1 MMLYIANQSQKSNP
15 GYAQYCQAPGPSLDQ
30 SGPSPGQPGHQM
42 AKSSQGQPSNQRDQT
57 QP

>member
-15 GYAQYCQAPGPSLDQ
+15 GYAQYCQALGPSLDQ
-30 SGPSPGQPGHQM
+30 PGQPCLQM
-42 AKSSQGQPSNQRDQT
+42 AKSSQGQPSHQPDQT